1 MNTAME
7 FLLLSMMSYGN
18 FSQEDYGKTLEELL
32 FGGENSRERIINHEG
47 ILLTKQNYQLLFDY
61 YKDILREWTIFHVDN
76 RTVTGKNFYSK
87 ATGFYAVTFK
97 KTDKFVISFRG
108 SETYPLEDAYRD
120 FIEADL
126 LLGMGKRP
134 KQFDDGMEVY
144 EGIVKSPDVEAENIS
159 ITGHS
164 LGGGIAQFVAM
175 MADKK
180 GYVMPYTCT
189 WNAIGINKNGIIG
202 IDDFIDFEALLR
214 GVYDFNNREIGYLS
228 QMESLFREFL
238 FKELKKSGYIKDRET
253 VKLKDEE
260 LVEFNLTD
268 GFIDD
273 FVKYAKLDKW
283 ITSFKISTRRD
294 LFLNHNFVRKLFQ
307 SPEISKWLL
316 EAKEFTEKVK
326 DNSAY
331 EDVIVN
337 FCHSKDLTTSFF
349 KHLGSVYLVDQDF
362 IKKDTP
368 RKNFFKSLFILTK
381 SVKEYHFEDVFLPY
395 LITHGEKRG
404 RFSSELNIDFI
415 ASSVRKF
422 IYHEDCVEKELLI
435 KYYSFERVIGEE
447 EKFKDLILKGMRKTK
462 EELIYKEQ
470 IITALGK
477 FEKAEFEILW
487 EKVHEKIV
495 SPYKPRDI
503 YDAMIYKE

>member
-18 FSQEDYGKTLEELL
+18 FSQEDYGKTLEELF
-32 FGGENSRERIINHEG
+32 FGGDNSRERIINHEG

-61 YKDILREWTIFHVDN
+61 YKGNLREWSVFYVDN

-87 ATGFYAVTFK
+87 ATGFYAVAFK
-97 KTDKFVISFRG
+97 KEDKYVISFRG

-144 EGIVKSPDVEAENIS
+144 ETIAKLPDIEAENIS
-159 ITGHS
+159 LTGHS

-180 GYVMPYTCT
+180 GYIIPYTCT
-189 WNAIGINKNGIIG
+189 WNAIGINKSGIIG
-202 IDDFIDFEALLR
+202 IDDFIDFEMLLR
-214 GVYDFNNREIGYLS
+214 EVYPFDNREVGYLS

-238 FKELKKSGYIKDRET
+238 FKELKKSGYVKDRET
-253 VKLKDEE
+253 VKLKETE
-260 LVEFNLTD
+260 TLEFNLTD
-268 GFIDD
+268 EFIDD
-273 FVKYAKLDKW
+273 FVKYTKLDKW
-283 ITSFKISTRRD
+283 IMGFKISTKREIFAD
-294 LFLNHNFVRKLFQ
+294 HKFVKKLFQ
-307 SPEISKWLL
+307 SPEISKYLL

-326 DNSAY
+326 NNVAY
-331 EDVIVN
+331 ENVIVN
-337 FCHSKDLTTSFF
+337 FCHSKDLTISFF
-349 KHLGSVYLVDQDF
+349 KHLGSVYLVDQGF

-368 RKNFFKSLFILTK
+368 RKSFFKSLFILNK
-381 SVKEYHFEDVFLPY
+381 SFKEYHFEDVFLPY

-415 ASSVRKF
+415 ASSVRKL
-422 IYHEDCVEKELLI
+422 IYLEDYPDKELLV
-435 KYYSFERVIGEE
+435 KYYSFERAVGQED
-447 EKFKDLILKGMRKTK
+447 KFKELILKGIKKTK
-462 EELIYKEQ
+462 DELIYKEQ
-470 IITALGK
+470 VMAELEK
-477 FEKAEFEILW
+477 FEKAEIEVLW

-503 YDAMIYKE
+503 YDTMIYK